1 MERFPWEISI
11 KKARVADL
19 PPPQLSV
26 WFDFFQRHLGM
37 KRKLQSCPQMGY
49 VTECIENTFL
59 CLLLLRSQ
67 PLSERPPSVT
77 QWANNVFVLERM
89 TEAGRKSD
97 RKHVPE
103 YKVLSSIT
111 YIPVQWILSIVCY
124 FSTTPHYPALQYF
137 FSCCYDIRCAHHR
150 ASPVDCYQW
159 DPRGWRHH
167 PGLAPNQTPQRQPVL
182 PLCLWHLLRQ
192 HHHYR

>member
-1 MERFPWEISI
+1 
-11 KKARVADL
+11 
-19 PPPQLSV
+19 
-26 WFDFFQRHLGM
+26 
-37 KRKLQSCPQMGY
+37 MGY

-111 YIPVQWILSIVCY
+111 YIPVQ
-124 FSTTPHYPALQYF
+124 
-137 FSCCYDIRCAHHR
+137 
-150 ASPVDCYQW
+150 
-159 DPRGWRHH
+159 
-167 PGLAPNQTPQRQPVL
+167 
-182 PLCLWHLLRQ
+182 
-192 HHHYR
+192 